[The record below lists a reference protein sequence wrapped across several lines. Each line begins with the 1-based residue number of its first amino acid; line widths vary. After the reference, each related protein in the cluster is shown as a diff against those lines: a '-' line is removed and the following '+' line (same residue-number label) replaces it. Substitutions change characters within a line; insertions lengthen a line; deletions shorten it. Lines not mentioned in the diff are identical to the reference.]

1 MTEKRRI
8 KRYLKRLKIRYGI
21 DQPVKL
27 AFTEDVS
34 ITGMFVRTYDVIK
47 PGTVMVV
54 EVYLSDDIKIMLK
67 GTVMWAK
74 KLPRAMVGQ
83 VNKAG
88 MGIRIVEFLSDG
100 ESVWREFIESC
111 DNLQKACEL
120 NTAGVQDIHKIL
132 NV

>member
-1 MTEKRRI
+1 MPEKRRL

-21 DQPVKL
+21 ERPVKL

-34 ITGMFVRTYDVIK
+34 MTGMFVRTYDVVK

-74 KLPRAMVGQ
+74 KLPP
-83 VNKAG
+83 
-88 MGIRIVEFLSDG
+88 
-100 ESVWREFIESC
+100 
-111 DNLQKACEL
+111 
-120 NTAGVQDIHKIL
+120 IL
-132 NV
+132 TTLHS